1 MSDPKDERRAG
12 QRVAV
17 RLPVN
22 LKSKEGAAE
31 QTTYTR
37 DLSTQ
42 GIFFY
47 LDREISAGTQLE
59 MVLILPSELTAGEK
73 RWVCCQAS
81 VVRVEQNPGN
91 NFGIAASIER
101 MDILPEIPGEPSSG

>member
-59 MVLILPSELTAGEK
+59 MVLILPSELTAGER

-81 VVRVEQNPGN
+81 VVRVEENPGN

>member
-12 QRVAV
+12 ERLTV
-17 RLPVN
+17 RLPVS
-22 LKSKEGAAE
+22 LKPKQGGPE
-31 QTTYTR
+31 QTAYTR

-47 LDREISAGTQLE
+47 LDREISAGTALE
-59 MVLILPSELTAGEK
+59 MVLILPSELTAGQK

-81 VVRVEQNPGN
+81 VVRVEQNPGQT
-91 NFGIAASIER
+91 FGIAAAIER
-101 MDILPEIPGEPSSG
+101 MDILPEIPGEPSGS